1 MPVSENET
9 ALSRGRVPT
18 YMRRQLNDLMAVL
31 LRSNSSRLRVAT
43 LTFFL
48 FDEDILVHLH
58 RRRRRHRDIISSLFM
73 VMQNHYTS
81 YDMVVRPTVLF
92 SRSNWLYLK
101 SLWDLQVLFYNL
113 FTCAQ
118 GHGNP
123 CNYILGVTPPTVE
136 EYLYSA
142 NNNLLVP
149 LIIHDDEDD
158 HFENEN
164 AENEALYYHIIFNN
178 NPNNF
183 N

>member
-1 MPVSENET
+1 MSLFVT
-9 ALSRGRVPT
+9 ALGENKKNKGPRMSVELSFNNIVRKFT
-18 YMRRQLNDLMAVL
+18 HTDYF
-31 LRSNSSRLRVAT
+31 AT
-43 LTFFL
+43 HR
-48 FDEDILVHLH
+48 IL
-58 RRRRRHRDIISSLFM
+58 
-73 VMQNHYTS
+73 QNG
-81 YDMVVRPTVLF
+81 
-92 SRSNWLYLK
+92 RSNWLYLK

-158 HFENEN
+158 RFENEN
-164 AENEALYYHIIFNN
+164 AEDEALYYHIIFNN